1 MRTDPRKACANEQ
14 QLLGWAIVHDLIA
27 HPLMVLTGYSQLS
40 LRFHDATSKRA
51 WPRLLIANERSV
63 FSIPN
68 DRFGAFRVTRLAA
81 RGFYEVQHPII
92 NHRLIVKADGV
103 ADAADQAE
111 EWFASLTDLIPESEV
126 SQ

>member
-1 MRTDPRKACANEQ
+1 MRTDPRKACANEK

-27 HPLMVLTGYSQLS
+27 HPFMVLTGYSRAS
-40 LRFHDATSKRA
+40 LRFHDATSQRA
-51 WPRLLIANERSV
+51 WPRLVIANERRV

-68 DRFGAFRVTRLAA
+68 DRFGTFQVTRLAA

-103 ADAADQAE
+103 ADAADQAD